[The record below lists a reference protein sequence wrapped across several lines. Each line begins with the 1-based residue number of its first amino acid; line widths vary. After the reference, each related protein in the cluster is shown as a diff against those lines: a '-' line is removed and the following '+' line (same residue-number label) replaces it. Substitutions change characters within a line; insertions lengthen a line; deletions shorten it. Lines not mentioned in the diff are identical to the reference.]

1 MSRNRFVTPDTV
13 RLPLSDGDW
22 IEVKQRLTNGE
33 RRRLN
38 SAALGKSM
46 PLGAEVTEIAVDFA
60 EMGTA
65 RALTYIVDWSLEDDG
80 HRVPFTREAFLSL
93 DEETAAEI
101 DAVLDAHIETIAGNS
116 PTASVNGSAPASPS
130 ASGSAD
136 GPGATGL
143 IYQIT

>member
-13 RLPLSDGDW
+13 RLPLSDGDF
-22 IEVKQRLTNGE
+22 IEVKRRLTNGE

-38 SAALGKSM
+38 TAALGKSI
-46 PLGAEVTEIAVDFA
+46 PVGLDVTEVAINFE
-60 EMGTA
+60 EMGIA
-65 RALTYIVDWSLEDDG
+65 RALAYIVDWSFEDDG
-80 HRVPFTREAFLSL
+80 RRVPVSREAFLSL

-101 DAVLDAHIETIAGNS
+101 DAALDAHVETQAGNS

-136 GPGATGL
+136 GPGATGQ